1 MVNND
6 FLMLKGCVVGPKKR
20 VVTLRK
26 VSVCVCPSSVL
37 SFCVCVSVCMSIA
50 HIYLGL
56 LLIAHIHE

>member
-26 VSVCVCPSSVL
+26 V
-37 SFCVCVSVCMSIA
+37 
-50 HIYLGL
+50 GL
-56 LLIAHIHE
+56 LATHLAVDGGGAGVSIISLFT